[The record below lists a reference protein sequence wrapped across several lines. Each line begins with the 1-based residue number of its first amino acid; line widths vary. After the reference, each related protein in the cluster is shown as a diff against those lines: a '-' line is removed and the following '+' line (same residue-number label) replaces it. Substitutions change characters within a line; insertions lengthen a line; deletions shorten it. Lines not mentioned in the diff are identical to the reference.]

1 MRLVSILSF
10 LAVAT
15 LVLVSRHEVVTQLAG
30 LAAALSLGVVAA
42 WHIMRS
48 PQFDSIPLRK
58 IFLLALALRVIAV
71 FAVPIL
77 EDDYFRYLW
86 DAYRFATT
94 GSPYGAAPAAF
105 FSDASVPTNF
115 QSILNFIN
123 YPEIPTIYGPVM
135 QLLFLLAYMFAP
147 GQVAALQIQNA
158 LLDLFLIW
166 LLARAGAQSRWLL
179 LYAVSPL
186 VLKEAIITA
195 HPDGLVGIFAV
206 AGFIYLRRPWLGG
219 GLLGLA
225 VATKVSALV
234 LLPFLL
240 SRGAWRSMLAA
251 TGVLMAC
258 YLPFL
263 LMPGSE
269 LSALNSFARHW
280 RFNPLLFAGVEAIFG
295 VHYARP
301 LAGIC
306 IITAL
311 AWLYWRDWRDLRAG
325 AQRWAIP
332 AADRAF
338 GVLLIFAPVVN
349 PWYLLWLLP
358 FAVLRP
364 SRTVWGASFVLPLS
378 YLNGNH
384 ITQFGLQ
391 QFDLPIAI
399 TLTEI
404 GVLAGLAWL
413 DWRRPLPGSV

>member
-1 MRLVSILSF
+1 MRVVSTLSL
-10 LAVAT
+10 LAVAI
-15 LVLVSRHEVVTQLAG
+15 LVLVSRHDAITQLAG
-30 LAAALSLGVVAA
+30 LGIALSLGAAAA
-42 WHIMRS
+42 WHIMRA
-48 PQFDSIPLRK
+48 PHFDSISLSK
-58 IFLLALALRVIAV
+58 IFVLAIALRILAL

-94 GSPYGAAPAAF
+94 GTPYGAAPTAF
-105 FSDASVPTNF
+105 FSDASVPPQF

-123 YPEIPTIYGPVM
+123 YPDVPTIYGPVM
-135 QLLFLLAYMFAP
+135 QLLFLVGYVFAP
-147 GQVAALQIQNA
+147 GQVAALQLQNA
-158 LLDLFLIW
+158 LLDLFLIG
-166 LLARAGAQSRWLL
+166 LLMHAGAGPRWLL
-179 LYAVSPL
+179 LYAISPL

-240 SRGAWRSMLAA
+240 SRGGWRAMVAA
-251 TGVLMAC
+251 AAVLLAC

-269 LSALNSFARHW
+269 LTALNSFAQHW
-280 RFNPLLFAGVEAIFG
+280 RFNPLLFAGVEAVFG
-295 VHYARP
+295 LKYARP
-301 LAGIC
+301 VAGIC
-306 IITAL
+306 IILAL
-311 AWLYWRDWRDLRAG
+311 AWLYIADWQASLK
-325 AQRWAIP
+325 RWGIP
-332 AADRAF
+332 SADRAF
-338 GVLLIFAPVVN
+338 GALLIFAPVVN

-364 SRTVWGASFVLPLS
+364 SRTVWVATFVLPLS

-384 ITQFGLQ
+384 ISQFGLA

-399 TLTEI
+399 TLIEI
-404 GVLAGLAWL
+404 AVLAWLAWL
-413 DWRRPLPGSV
+413 DWRRPLACRA